1 MKVQLYFSVVFNTFN
16 VGCLTELIY
25 YLSCLALGKFWSWTV
40 METYFVMQSDW
51 LITLAGGWHVVII
64 DTAEAFG

>member
-1 MKVQLYFSVVFNTFN
+1 MKVQLYFSVAFNTFN

-25 YLSCLALGKFWSWTV
+25 FRNRVTHHSSRTV

-51 LITLAGGWHVVII
+51 VVTLAGGWHVVIM
-64 DTAEAFG
+64 DTNEAFC